1 MMRSLPSTRYPPSS
15 FLNSDSITAQSDS
28 AALSPTTEPT
38 EIGGGGGGFIHPAY
52 SGNVTESS
60 KSGTLALSRAASP
73 TDVFSAPG
81 VQLSSRLLPTF
92 SLKSPVFGSIDEA
105 PIFRSS
111 STLPALVDYGDD
123 TDDLGDA
130 VVTPPGRVNSPTA
143 FGTVPNAF
151 LPAATPSKSPD
162 AIRRS
167 TSLSTLSGGDADSP
181 QLVYP
186 ALEDSPSFS
195 EARSAP
201 LTAATESSSTSL
213 PKRKLST
220 LSSLPSPSKRSRL
233 ADYLHATPGLSSV
246 VINGVTYIPT
256 EDITRLTA
264 SSMVINGVPYVPT
277 GNITRSTRS
286 PTGDTSIPFAVRGPS
301 PPPTLASTSG
311 KLRYTANPDEIEFIT
326 PPQSSRSLPVPSD
339 IDMYDALDLELPD
352 DLDSIPALSPLL
364 SHARSPSKMSPFP
377 LQFGAP
383 ALLSSPRSGRCL
395 SPTKPV
401 APPTT
406 PVKDL
411 PIQKALAAVQNI
423 SPARSPLPTRP
434 VPGPSPAPQRRSLL
448 SQIDSIVSAPATS
461 SALVQSPPPA
471 LFDDGGLSDDGCLRL
486 ELFDAFLAPTYVN
499 VLNLRMPV
507 LYPIVANTPLA
518 EDADWLPFR
527 EVYSPLDLAQKRSVF
542 RCTIFTNLG
551 CFVNPS
557 RANPAVV
564 QRMSSAKGTTSL
576 CPSGNGR
583 LARHTSLFLTTG
595 VVKRSSLYSVIP
607 VPQANSNIR
616 VVREILLRP
625 FQQEFQCLAG
635 FFASA
640 FSFDSVAFPA
650 SAGCMSLTS
659 TQYFEDQ
666 RSKVNDDYS
675 PIGTIQQPNRP
686 PRYVETDHR
695 LTVMVPVYDGRCT
708 GTNTAFECEHNQLH
722 ELAIASYPLY
732 GTGMVNLPPGSTV
745 TVGYTAHTYSTQ
757 RHYRNIPTC
766 VSLNVAFVI
775 LLALPGAAARLA
787 CSPLAVAPLPL
798 TLNTL
803 APAYPVESPFASS
816 SRSTAGV
823 TSHINSIDEVVYYE
837 DLF

>member
-1 MMRSLPSTRYPPSS
+1 MY
-15 FLNSDSITAQSDS
+15 FL
-28 AALSPTTEPT
+28 L
-38 EIGGGGGGFIHPAY
+38 
-52 SGNVTESS
+52 
-60 KSGTLALSRAASP
+60 LA
-73 TDVFSAPG
+73 FSC
-81 VQLSSRLLPTF
+81 L
-92 SLKSPVFGSIDEA
+92 
-105 PIFRSS
+105 
-111 STLPALVDYGDD
+111 
-123 TDDLGDA
+123 
-130 VVTPPGRVNSPTA
+130 VTPPGLVNSPTA

-151 LPAATPSKSPD
+151 LPAATPSKLPD

-195 EARSAP
+195 EAQSAP

-213 PKRKLST
+213 PKRKLSI
-220 LSSLPSPSKRSRL
+220 LSSLPSPSKRLRL
-233 ADYLHATPGLSSV
+233 ADYLHATPGYSSV

-286 PTGDTSIPFAVRGPS
+286 PTGDTSIPFTVRGPS

-311 KLRYTANPDEIEFIT
+311 KSRYAADPDEIEFIT

-339 IDMYDALDLELPD
+339 IDISSRQLGFHTCSVAFAISCKVPFKDVT
-352 DLDSIPALSPLL
+352 LSFAVWC
-364 SHARSPSKMSPFP
+364 SRTAF
-377 LQFGAP
+377 
-383 ALLSSPRSGRCL
+383 LSSFWAMFVSYKTSGTTYHTC
-395 SPTKPV
+395 SP
-401 APPTT
+401 ARMEA
-406 PVKDL
+406 
-411 PIQKALAAVQNI
+411 IQKALAAVQNI
-423 SPARSPLPTRP
+423 SPARSPSPTRP

-448 SQIDSIVSAPATS
+448 SQIDSIVLAPATS

-471 LFDDGGLSDDGCLRL
+471 LFDDGGLSDDGCLCL
-486 ELFDAFLAPTYVN
+486 ELFDTFLAPTYIN
-499 VLNLRMPV
+499 VLNL
-507 LYPIVANTPLA
+507 
-518 EDADWLPFR
+518 
-527 EVYSPLDLAQKRSVF
+527 SPLDLAQKRSVF

-564 QRMSSAKGTTSL
+564 QRVSSAKGTTSL
-576 CPSGNGR
+576 CPSG
-583 LARHTSLFLTTG
+583 
-595 VVKRSSLYSVIP
+595 VVKPSSLYSVIP
-607 VPQANSNIR
+607 VPLANSNIR
-616 VVREILLRP
+616 IIREILLRP

-650 SAGCMSLTS
+650 SAG
-659 TQYFEDQ
+659 F
-666 RSKVNDDYS
+666 
-675 PIGTIQQPNRP
+675 QQPNRP

-695 LTVMVPVYDGRCT
+695 LTVMGQFKANTSFTDPS
-708 GTNTAFECEHNQLH
+708 TNTAFECEHNQLH

-775 LLALPGAAARLA
+775 LLALPAAAARLA

-803 APAYPVESPFASS
+803 APAYPVEC
-816 SRSTAGV
+816 V
-823 TSHINSIDEVVYYE
+823 TSHINSIDEVVQEFAAVETDVQMLQYQVSVLQEENKSLKACLEQQEVYCDRRFLE
-837 DLF
+837 LEQQLTECVPKEAAAGTGMTDVDMNEQTIPFEKFLGVSNLKTKEKLAGQPVDEGDELPIIPGTEIWQVRFDWKNTSKHVTKGEKAGSRLAVHFDRTIQAQKVVFSAAAAPNLTKVRVNIQ